1 MAEYS
6 VSTLRANVKALIR
19 ENQESSA
26 LADYGDVSTLSLND
40 LIDANIEPAAAAVY
54 QIAPDGAWSTA
65 VETETVANGAS
76 ARTWVKIFSADVNGY
91 TAVVDVNRR
100 SSNYDVAKDSLNG
113 SLGVKQ
119 RPYVLIEGN
128 AVTVVPPGSSV
139 KLTGVAMP
147 AIINGKIALDT
158 NLEDA
163 VAYWIAYLVQ
173 MELGASNAAAYREQA
188 MLCMGAG
195 GGKQ

>member
-1 MAEYS
+1 MAGYS
-6 VSTLRANVKALIR
+6 VSTVRMIVKSLIR
-19 ENQESSA
+19 ENQECSA
-26 LADYGDVSTLSLND
+26 LVGYGDVSTLSLND

-54 QIAPDGAWSTA
+54 QIAPDEAWSTA
-65 VETETVANGAS
+65 VETETVANGQTAK
-76 ARTWVKIFSADVNGY
+76 TWVKIFSAEVNGY

-100 SSNYDVAKDSLNG
+100 SSSYNVAKDSLNG

-128 AVTVVPPGSSV
+128 AVTVVPSGAAV

-147 AIINGKIALDT
+147 AIINDKIALDA

-173 MELGASNAAAYREQA
+173 MELGVSNAAAYREQA

-195 GGKQ
+195 GKQQ

>member
-1 MAEYS
+1 MI
-6 VSTLRANVKALIR
+6 VKSLIR

-26 LADYGDVSTLSLND
+26 LEDYGDVSTLSLND

-65 VETETVANGAS
+65 VETEAVADGAT
-76 ARTWVKIFSADVNGY
+76 ARTWVKIFSADVNGC

-100 SSNYDVAKDSLNG
+100 SPNYDVAKDSLNG
-113 SLGVKQ
+113 SLGVRQ

-128 AVTVVPPGSSV
+128 AVTAVPPGSSV

-147 AIINGKIALDT
+147 AIMNGKIALDA
-158 NLEDA
+158 NLKDA

-173 MELGASNAAAYREQA
+173 MELGASNASAYREQA

-195 GGKQ
+195 GKQ